1 MKIIT
6 GLLILLTFTAC
17 EFSIDFNSKSP
28 EKTKKEL
35 DSLLD
40 IWHQAAGNADFKT
53 YFDLM
58 DKDAVYVGTDA
69 SEVWTKQAFMDF
81 AKPYFDK
88 GKAWNFKKIKRH
100 IYLNNS
106 LQTAWFDETLDTWM
120 GVCRGSGVLQYGQD
134 TWRIKHYVLSLCVP
148 NEKMDTVRRIIRR
161 DSL

>member
-1 MKIIT
+1 MKTTISI
-6 GLLILLTFTAC
+6 LILFIFTAC
-17 EFSIDFNSKSP
+17 EFSVDFNSKSP
-28 EKTKKEL
+28 DKTKKEL
-35 DSLLD
+35 DSLLNT
-40 IWHQAAGNADFKT
+40 WHQAAGNADFKN
-53 YFDLM
+53 YFDLL
-58 DKDAVYVGTDA
+58 DNDAVYVGTDA

-120 GVCRGSGVLQYGQD
+120 GVCRGSGILQYDQD

-148 NEKMDTVRRIIRR
+148 NDKMDKVIRVIR
-161 DSL
+161 SDSL